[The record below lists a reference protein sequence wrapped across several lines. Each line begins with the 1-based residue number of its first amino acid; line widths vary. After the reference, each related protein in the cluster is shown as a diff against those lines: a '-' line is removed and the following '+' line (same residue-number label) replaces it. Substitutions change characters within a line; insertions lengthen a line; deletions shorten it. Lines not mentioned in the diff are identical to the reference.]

1 MNLFWVLSN
10 RHNNTT
16 GSFLGCLIE
25 QIKSA
30 WLYMLMGKY
39 TLVLLSK
46 CVAQWLMVLNISDQI
61 VSNIRSI
68 MLNKFRISYFYIC
81 FSIKKRNKTKSNWL
95 FLISCY
101 VYVVYFRS
109 LWLFELLNHRKQNI
123 FWKHDTIYVHNQCVC
138 LELELGL
145 FLIIHHNQHI
155 IHLYCLFYYSIQVK

>member
-46 CVAQWLMVLNISDQI
+46 CVAQWLMVLNISDET

-68 MLNKFRISYFYIC
+68 TLNKFRIFHFYISC
-81 FSIKKRNKTKSNWL
+81 LYRSPWMYSKKSMHTRFHLVFLGMSLLCTSSHCGFLNFSIIENK
-95 FLISCY
+95 
-101 VYVVYFRS
+101 
-109 LWLFELLNHRKQNI
+109 
-123 FWKHDTIYVHNQCVC
+123 IYSGNMTPSMSIINVCVW
-138 LELELGL
+138 
-145 FLIIHHNQHI
+145 N
-155 IHLYCLFYYSIQVK
+155 

>member
-46 CVAQWLMVLNISDQI
+46 CVAQWLMVLNISDQT
-61 VSNIRSI
+61 VSNSRSI

-81 FSIKKRNKTKSNWL
+81 CLYRSTILGCTRRTVCILLFLVMSMLCTSSHCGFLNFSIIENK
-95 FLISCY
+95 
-101 VYVVYFRS
+101 
-109 LWLFELLNHRKQNI
+109 
-123 FWKHDTIYVHNQCVC
+123 IYSGNMTPSMSIINVCVW
-138 LELELGL
+138 
-145 FLIIHHNQHI
+145 N
-155 IHLYCLFYYSIQVK
+155 